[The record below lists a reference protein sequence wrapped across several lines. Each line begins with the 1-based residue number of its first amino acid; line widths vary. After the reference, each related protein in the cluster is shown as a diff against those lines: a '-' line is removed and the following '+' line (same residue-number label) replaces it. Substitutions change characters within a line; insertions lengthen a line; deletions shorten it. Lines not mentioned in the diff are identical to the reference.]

1 MSDHRGAWGAH
12 GPGPGREDPVW
23 WQDQQQQ
30 AAGLAS
36 LQHQLAAQH
45 QQQLAAQLQQQQQ
58 QQNELAA
65 QLQQQNQQLFSYK
78 MASSFQNPAAAVS
91 SSSYDLGTV
100 NTINTSVAGQ
110 LQQHAVQQV
119 QGGHVVQNNQWWTTP
134 GMQNPPS
141 VNYQNVNTTLGLQQQ
156 QQMMNRGKM
165 PRKDAKPRGR
175 MTAYAF
181 FVQTCREEHKKQ
193 HPDENVVFAEFSKK
207 CAERWKTMLDKE
219 KKRFHEMAEKDKKR
233 YDTEMQDYVPPVGE
247 KRGKKRKQIKDPNA
261 PKRSL
266 SAFFWFCNDERG
278 KVKAVN
284 PEMTV
289 GEIAKELGR
298 RWSDITPE
306 MKNKYEQMAE
316 KDKARYER
324 DMTAYKKKPKGGMP
338 MPAMAPKPESEED
351 EEDDD
356 DGDDDDE

>member
-78 MASSFQNPAAAVS
+78 MASSFQNPASAVS

-100 NTINTSVAGQ
+100 NTINTSIAGQ

-119 QGGHVVQNNQWWTTP
+119 QGHVLPQNNQWWTTP

-141 VNYQNVNTTLGLQQQ
+141 VNYQSANTNLGMQQQ
-156 QQMMNRGKM
+156 QIMVGWR
-165 PRKDAKPRGR
+165 AR
-175 MTAYAF
+175 M
-181 FVQTCREEHKKQ
+181 
-193 HPDENVVFAEFSKK
+193 
-207 CAERWKTMLDKE
+207 
-219 KKRFHEMAEKDKKR
+219 
-233 YDTEMQDYVPPVGE
+233 
-247 KRGKKRKQIKDPNA
+247 
-261 PKRSL
+261 
-266 SAFFWFCNDERG
+266 
-278 KVKAVN
+278 
-284 PEMTV
+284 
-289 GEIAKELGR
+289 
-298 RWSDITPE
+298 
-306 MKNKYEQMAE
+306 
-316 KDKARYER
+316 
-324 DMTAYKKKPKGGMP
+324 
-338 MPAMAPKPESEED
+338 AMARVFLFVYWRV
-351 EEDDD
+351 
-356 DGDDDDE
+356 